1 MKRARDQK
9 YVDLVFDHY
18 GRKCICCGE
27 EELLFLTLDHIDNN
41 GAAHRK
47 EIGTKNSKHGCNG
60 TAFYRWVVQNNYPD
74 FLQTLCSNCNH
85 GKHRNGGE
93 CPHKKQT
100 PTAEG
105 EEGPSDLQVPP
116 LANQRLQ

>member
-1 MKRARDQK
+1 MRRARDQK

-27 EELLFLTLDHIDNN
+27 EEILFLTLDHIDND

-47 EIGTKNSKHGCNG
+47 EIKAKNAKKGPDG
-60 TAFYRWVVQNNYPD
+60 IAFYRWVVQNNYPS
-74 FLQTLCSNCNH
+74 FLQTLCSNCNT
-85 GKHRNGGE
+85 GKHRNGGH

-105 EEGPSDLQVPP
+105 EEGPSVLQVPP